1 MIGEARAQLRKRGR
15 GDRWGEGAG
24 LVGEDAIVGA
34 GVASQRILQVGKG

>member
-1 MIGEARAQLRKRGR
+1 MGRGR
-15 GDRWGEGAG
+15 RYAGAAEDDRWGEGAG

>member
-1 MIGEARAQLRKRGR
+1 MKRERRYGGVAG

-24 LVGEDAIVGA
+24 LVGEDAVVGA